1 MRAEQWVFLAK
12 AVATLLIIKVSL
24 KLFTFDKFKRLFSR
38 MTKTGS
44 HLTRSD
50 LYVED
55 TAWAVRTAAHVL
67 PVSLTCLP
75 QALAVKYLLR
85 NYANLPLNIGVQQS
99 AINGFEA
106 HAWVERAGQIIIGE
120 WPEGKT
126 YRALWVW
133 E

>member
-1 MRAEQWVFLAK
+1 
-12 AVATLLIIKVSL
+12 
-24 KLFTFDKFKRLFSR
+24 
-38 MTKTGS
+38 MTKNERNVTHS
-44 HLTRSD
+44 EQ
-50 LYVED
+50 YVQD

-85 NYANLPLNIGVQQS
+85 LDPNLPLNIGVQQS
-99 AINGFEA
+99 ATAGFEA
-106 HAWVERAGQIIIGE
+106 HAWVERAGRIVVGE

-126 YRALWVW
+126 YRPLWVW

>member
-1 MRAEQWVFLAK
+1 
-12 AVATLLIIKVSL
+12 
-24 KLFTFDKFKRLFSR
+24 
-38 MTKTGS
+38 MTTIERN
-44 HLTRSD
+44 HIRSD
-50 LYVED
+50 QYIEL

-85 NYANLPLNIGVQQS
+85 NYSNLPLNIGVQQS
-99 AINGFEA
+99 AAEGFEA
-106 HAWVERAGQIIIGE
+106 HAWVERAGRIIIGE